1 MSCLPSVSFL
11 FVSAGQYDK
20 VNMSSCCK
28 ICFLSDIVW
37 CWPWWPVSGV
47 GPGSEL
53 TGAGAGALSAAQHSP
68 VSRPGQARA
77 GWPGQ
82 DGVGT
87 TLPAQLSVPGIAT
100 IASVATTMARVAAD
114 TDLGHVLPFMLL
126 WQSAYNHT
134 HIARLWLKSD
144 TSWNVGDSGTFSW
157 RTLID
162 EKAQANKIVNPSYL
176 STLNNWQRVD
186 FR

>member
-1 MSCLPSVSFL
+1 MTRWTCHLIVKYVSCL
-11 FVSAGQYDK
+11 
-20 VNMSSCCK
+20 M
-28 ICFLSDIVW
+28 LSDVHTGPGGR
-37 CWPWWPVSGV
+37 CLVSG
-47 GPGSEL
+47 PGLSSPEPEPEL
-53 TGAGAGALSAAQHSP
+53 WVQLSTHRS
-68 VSRPGQARA
+68 PGQARA

-186 FR
+186 FGCVWFSNIFC

>member
-1 MSCLPSVSFL
+1 MSDVHI
-11 FVSAGQYDK
+11 G
-20 VNMSSCCK
+20 
-28 ICFLSDIVW
+28 
-37 CWPWWPVSGV
+37 WWPVSGV

-68 VSRPGQARA
+68 VSSPGQARA

-126 WQSAYNHT
+126 
-134 HIARLWLKSD
+134 
-144 TSWNVGDSGTFSW
+144 
-157 RTLID
+157 
-162 EKAQANKIVNPSYL
+162 
-176 STLNNWQRVD
+176 
-186 FR
+186 